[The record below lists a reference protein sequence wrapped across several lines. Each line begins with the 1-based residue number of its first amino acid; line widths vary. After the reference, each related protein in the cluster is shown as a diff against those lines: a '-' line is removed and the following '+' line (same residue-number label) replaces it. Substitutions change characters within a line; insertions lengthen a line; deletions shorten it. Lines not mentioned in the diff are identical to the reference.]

1 MELFFIGTGGGR
13 INLLRRLRST
23 GGFRINGSLS
33 IHVDPGPGALADG
46 MRRHQDPLRLDA
58 VIVTH
63 HHIDHC
69 NDASLMVEGMSHFGL
84 KKNGILIGSKYVIGG
99 NEKGDRGVDLFHQS
113 LCSEVFTAEPGKKKS
128 FKTKKGEFSIE
139 CIKAVH
145 DSADAF
151 GFRLKMDGKT
161 IGYTSDTEFYEG
173 MAGNYAGCDALIVNT
188 LKPVEDPYEGHM
200 TASGAKRLIKGAK
213 PGLAILSHLGM
224 KMIMGRSRQVAKE
237 IEDETGVKTIAAT
250 DGMRVQ
256 P

>member
-23 GGFRINGSLS
+23 GGFRINGSLN

-46 MRRHQDPLRLDA
+46 MRRHQDPLKLDA

-69 NDASLMVEGMSHFGL
+69 NDAALMVEGMSHFGL
-84 KKNGILIGSKYVIGG
+84 KKGGILIGSKYVIEG
-99 NEKGDRGVDLFHQS
+99 NEKGDRGVDLYHQS
-113 LCSEVFTAEPGKKKS
+113 LCDEVFTANPGKKKDFES
-128 FKTKKGEFSIE
+128 KKGKFSLE

-151 GFRLKMDGKT
+151 GFKLKMDGKT
-161 IGYTSDTEFYEG
+161 IGYTSDTEFYKG
-173 MAGNYAGCDALIVNT
+173 MIDNYIGCDVLIVNT
-188 LKPVEDPYEGHM
+188 LKPSEDPYEGHM
-200 TASGAKRLIKGAK
+200 TAAQARDLIGKAGPK
-213 PGLAILSHLGM
+213 LAILNHLGM
-224 KMIMGRSRQVAKE
+224 KMIMGKSKIIAKE
-237 IEDETGVKTIAAT
+237 MEDETGVKTIAAT

-256 P
+256 L

>member
-23 GGFRINGSLS
+23 GGFRINGSLN
-33 IHVDPGPGALADG
+33 IHVDPGPGALTDG
-46 MRRHQDPLRLDA
+46 MRRHQDPLKLDA

-84 KKNGILIGSKYVIGG
+84 KKNGILIGSKFVIEG
-99 NEKGDRGVDLFHQS
+99 NEKGDRGVGLFHQS
-113 LCSEVFTAEPGKKKS
+113 LCSEIFSASAGKKKEFS
-128 FKTKKGEFSIE
+128 TRKGKFSIE
-139 CIKAVH
+139 CIRAVH
-145 DSADAF
+145 DSPDVF

-161 IGYTSDTEFYEG
+161 IGYTSDTEYYKG
-173 MAGNYAGCDALIVNT
+173 MSDNYTGCDALIVNT

-200 TASGAKRLIKGAK
+200 TAAGAKQLVKGAK
-213 PGLAILSHLGM
+213 PKLAILTHLGM
-224 KMIMGRSRQVAKE
+224 KMILGKSVLIARE
-237 IEDETGVKTIAAT
+237 IEEETGIKTVAAT

-256 P
+256 L